1 MLRCASAFLLDGRGA
16 LVISCGNNSKQRPR
30 RGRYAAPREGIRLI
44 EEKMRFVARVL
55 DRFAEWCGLV
65 FCWLIVPLVCAMV
78 YEVFARYLFNAAT
91 IWSYDVA
98 YMLYGSH
105 FMLGAAYTLLRG
117 GHIRTDI
124 FYMNWSTRTKG
135 IVDASLYL
143 FLFFPGMALFFWM
156 GLQEA
161 LQSWDI
167 REVSDASPWRPPLY
181 PFKTVIPV
189 AAALIIIQ
197 GISEFLKSFYAA
209 MKGEPL

>member
-1 MLRCASAFLLDGRGA
+1 M
-16 LVISCGNNSKQRPR
+16 
-30 RGRYAAPREGIRLI
+30 RLT
-44 EEKMRFVARVL
+44 EAGFRVAVRVL
-55 DRFAEWCGLV
+55 DRFAEWCGQV
-65 FCWLIVPLVCAMV
+65 FCWMIVPLVCAMV

-105 FMLGAAYTLLRG
+105 FMLGAAYTLLKG

-189 AAALIIIQ
+189 AAALIIVQ
-197 GISEFLKSFYAA
+197 GVSEFLKSFYAA
-209 MKGEPL
+209 IKGEPL